1 MAILRVPR
9 RGRTRRQPRF
19 AAWEPWHEIVDI
31 ENWADDFFRQTFSRW
46 FDSGKRV
53 RNRMWSPPA
62 DVYETDDHVVINA
75 ELPGMDPEQ
84 IQARIEGQTLFLKG
98 DRKRDSK
105 AKAKDYYLAER
116 VYGPFTLSLALPS
129 SVDPESVTAQY
140 HNGVLTLTVAK
151 REEAKPKTIKIQPQL
166 PTAQATAAHN

>member
-1 MAILRVPR
+1 MAILRIPR
-9 RGRTRRQPRF
+9 RGRARRHSRF

-53 RNRMWSPPA
+53 RNRMWSPPV
-62 DVYETDDHVVINA
+62 DVYETDNHVVINA

-84 IQARIEGQTLFLKG
+84 IQARIEGQTLFIKG
-98 DRKRDSK
+98 HRKREGK
-105 AKAKDYYLAER
+105 TNHYYVAER
-116 VYGPFTLSLALPS
+116 VYGPFALSLTLPN

-140 HNGVLTLTVAK
+140 QNGVLTLTLAK
-151 REEAKPKTIKIQPQL
+151 REEAKPRTIKVQSQL
-166 PTAQATAAHN
+166 SAAQATAAHN